1 MFINPINEEEK
12 ALIYDKNIKNKV
24 VLESIMENQ
33 FTYKMNISF
42 EGNSFEVYI
51 IKYYYDFKSLELFEL
66 SNATLEGLFEKYE
79 FIMSQVYIMQGVQ

>member
-1 MFINPINEEEK
+1 MFINHINEEDK

-24 VLESIMENQ
+24 VLESIIENQ

-42 EGNSFEVYI
+42 EGNSFEIYI

-66 SNATLEGLFEKYE
+66 SNATLEGLFERYE
-79 FIMSQVYIMQGVQ
+79 FIMSQVYIMQGV

>member
-1 MFINPINEEEK
+1 MFINPINEEDK
-12 ALIYDKNIKNKV
+12 SLIYDKNIKNKV
-24 VLESIMENQ
+24 VLESIIENQ

-42 EGNSFEVYI
+42 EGNSFEIYI

-66 SNATLEGLFEKYE
+66 SNATLEGLFERYE